1 VYARVASF
9 ENRDMSMADQLVGRV
24 RERVRSGGE
33 IPDAKGF
40 LMLIDRRAGTALGIS
55 FFESEEA
62 IRKAEPEFE
71 RMGQQIPKEMRG
83 KRLSVDTYEVAIQE
97 GGEGAR
103 AARVSSLEGPPENID
118 KAVRVARDTVLPK
131 ARQLSGWKGVISLV
145 DRKSGRGK
153 LITLWES
160 EEALRASEEQANKL
174 RQETAES
181 AGEKI
186 KGVDRYEVAVAER
199 ISQPIGVRT

>member
-1 VYARVASF
+1 MYARVASF
-9 ENRDMSMADQLVGRV
+9 ENRDTSLADQLVDRV
-24 RERVRSGGE
+24 RERVRSGAD

-40 LMLIDRRAGTALGIS
+40 LMLIDRQAGTELGIS

-83 KRLSVDTYEVAIQE
+83 NRLSVDTYEVVIQE

-103 AARVSSLEGPPENID
+103 AARVSSLEGPPENVD
-118 KAVRVARDTVLPK
+118 KAIRVARDQVLPK
-131 ARQLSGWKGVISLV
+131 ARQLRGWKGVISLV

-160 EEALRASEEQANKL
+160 EDALRASEEKANKL

-199 ISQPIGVRT
+199 ISQPVGVRT